1 MHGVDDSVNI
11 AKKVSNPKKL
21 ISFLERQT
29 DYDGHIDDQTVAN
42 EFLQTGYFFKNCTYK
57 QSDLLTFCIDN
68 SSGFGFANRGATKKT
83 RAIADKESS
92 KSGKSADKNSKEQN
106 KEAKEQNKEARPSK
120 PARIALHSGSY
131 TLGKLSSFVAIMYVC

>member
-29 DYDGHIDDQTVAN
+29 DYDGHVDDQTVAN

-68 SSGFGFANRGATKKT
+68 SSGFGFENCGATKKT

-92 KSGKSADKNSKEQN
+92 KSGKSADKNS
-106 KEAKEQNKEARPSK
+106 KEQNKEARPSK

-131 TLGKLSSFVAIMYVC
+131 TLGKLSSFVAIMYMC

>member
-1 MHGVDDSVNI
+1 M
-11 AKKVSNPKKL
+11 
-21 ISFLERQT
+21 ERQT
-29 DYDGHIDDQTVAN
+29 DYDGHIDNQTVAN

-92 KSGKSADKNSKEQN
+92 KSGKNANKYSKVQN
-106 KEAKEQNKEARPSK
+106 KHARPSK
-120 PARIALHSGSY
+120 PARIALHSGPY
-131 TLGKLSSFVAIMYVC
+131 TLPVSYPRLLLLCMCAEKCRFQKDPGRRATSCLLQLHLDHH